1 MHHVELAWA
10 LTEAADHCLDESK
23 RFDVY
28 LALGAGDTYTAIG
41 DLTRILVR
49 EQVQLAAEV
58 VAALGAW
65 WAAHQGGDDHHAAAL
80 VHQLRTR
87 PGPKPPLGYIK
98 PLTIRRKDLRP
109 NRTR

>member
-1 MHHVELAWA
+1 MGLGTRTSGKQERMHHVELAWA

-28 LALGAGDTYTAIG
+28 LALGAGDTYTAIR

-65 WAAHQGGDDHHAAAL
+65 WAAHRDGDDHHVTAL
-80 VHQLRTR
+80 VHQLSLD
-87 PGPKPPLGYIK
+87 PWI
-98 PLTIRRKDLRP
+98 DLVEVSRD
-109 NRTR
+109 